1 MPNIRKVSFTAGLSN
16 ISVVLVEPQSSG
28 NVGSVARVM
37 KNTGFGKLALVNPCD
52 YKNND
57 AYSMA
62 CKADDVLLGAKVYPT
77 LPECVNA
84 FKIIIGTTRRIGK
97 LRYPVM
103 TLAEAAP
110 KIIELSSANKTAI
123 LFGRE
128 DKGLKNEEIAVC
140 DMLVE
145 IPASARYRSFNLSH
159 AVLLV
164 CHCLFMAENPAE
176 AAVKAV
182 PREDMEKMYV
192 HLESALRALG
202 YGEKGGEY
210 LLSTILR
217 SFRRLFGRTAL
228 MQKEVNMLRG
238 IFTQIQNRA
247 R

>member
-1 MPNIRKVSFTAGLSN
+1 MRKIRKDSFTAGLSN

-37 KNTGFGKLALVNPCD
+37 KNTGFERLALVNPCD
-52 YKNND
+52 YRNND

-62 CKADDVLLGAKVYPT
+62 CKADDVLLGAKVYPA
-77 LPECVNA
+77 LDECVNA
-84 FKIIIGTTRRIGK
+84 FKIVIGTTRRMGR

-110 KIIELSSANKTAI
+110 KIIELASANKTAI

-145 IPASARYRSFNLSH
+145 IPASNRYQSFNLSH

-164 CHCLFMAENPAE
+164 CHCLFTAENPAE
-176 AAVKAV
+176 AAIKAV
-182 PREDMEKMYV
+182 AREDVEKMYV

-210 LLSTILR
+210 LLNTVLR

-238 IFTQIQNRA
+238 IFTQIQDRA

>member
-1 MPNIRKVSFTAGLSN
+1 MRKTGKDLNSSALAN
-16 ISVVLVEPQSSG
+16 ISVALVEPQSSG
-28 NVGSVARVM
+28 NVGSVARAM
-37 KNTGFGKLALVNPCD
+37 KNTGFRHLGLVNPCD
-52 YKNND
+52 YRNND

-62 CKADDVLLGAKVYPT
+62 CKADDVLLGAKVYKT
-77 LPECVNA
+77 LDECVND
-84 FKIIIGTTRRIGK
+84 FKIIVGTTRRMGR

-103 TLAEAAP
+103 TLHEAAP
-110 KIIELSSANKTAI
+110 KIIELASANKTAI

-145 IPASARYRSFNLSH
+145 IPASERYKSLNLSH

-176 AAVKAV
+176 AAIKAV
-182 PREDMEKMYV
+182 ARQDVEKMYG
-192 HLESALRALG
+192 HMESALRALG
-202 YGEKGGEY
+202 YGDKGGEY
-210 LLSTILR
+210 LLATILR
-217 SFRRLFGRTAL
+217 SFRRLFGRTGL

-238 IFTQIQNRA
+238 IFTQIQDRA